1 VRVAVTAPPLA
12 RRAATRSEPGYFEQE
27 LFVYGREGEPCKVCG
42 TPIKAITLGQR
53 STYFCPRCQR

>member
-1 VRVAVTAPPLA
+1 LRDFLNPD
-12 RRAATRSEPGYFEQE
+12 SEPGYFERE

-53 STYFCPRCQR
+53 STYFCSHCQR